1 MAPGPPWVL
10 SAIATPVELPV
21 PTRAAKLVHK
31 AWNEEI
37 PDLSDL

>member
-1 MAPGPPWVL
+1 MAPGPPAV
-10 SAIATPVELPV
+10 SAIATPVKLPV